1 MSHSWTEAELTK
13 IGGAE
18 ELQIS
23 SNRRDGTARPYV
35 TIWVVRADNQLY
47 VRSAY
52 GTDNPWF
59 VRATASGTGR
69 IRAGGIERDVAFE
82 SAAPDAHSSIDSASH
97 TKYDRYGPQIVG
109 SVTGRAAAPNTIR
122 LVPLTQ
128 N

>member
-1 MSHSWTEAELTK
+1 MAHSWTEAELTK

-52 GTDNPWF
+52 GF
-59 VRATASGTGR
+59 R
-69 IRAGGIERDVAFE
+69 
-82 SAAPDAHSSIDSASH
+82 
-97 TKYDRYGPQIVG
+97 
-109 SVTGRAAAPNTIR
+109 
-122 LVPLTQ
+122 
-128 N
+128 

>member
-13 IGGAE
+13 IGDAE
-18 ELQIS
+18 ELQVS
-23 SNRRDGTARPYV
+23 SYRRDGTARPYV
-35 TIWVVRADNQLY
+35 TIWVVRTDNQLY

-82 SAAPDAHSSIDSASH
+82 SAAPDAHSSIDSAITPS
-97 TKYDRYGPQIVG
+97 TTATARRSSAP
-109 SVTGRAAAPNTIR
+109 SPAAPPHPTPFDLFR
-122 LVPLTQ
+122 
-128 N
+128 